1 MSLPLNWMVLL
12 FFIFNASILF
22 IIYVLNSKFKWRTI
36 TNELEAEAERLNKKI
51 SSSPSIKKDF
61 AEALE
66 EIEEKLNT
74 RQFEIFILS
83 IEGDS
88 SKEIAEK
95 VNLSPNTINSH
106 IKDICRN
113 LGVKK
118 RSQLGNVFF
127 DRLKEKIGLESLL
140 EI

>member
-22 IIYVLNSKFKWRTI
+22 IIYVLNSKFKWRMI
-36 TNELEAEAERLNKKI
+36 TNELEAELERLNKKI

-61 AEALE
+61 AEALK

-106 IKDICRN
+106 IKAICRN

>member
-22 IIYVLNSKFKWRTI
+22 IIFVLNSKFKWRMI
-36 TNELEAEAERLNKKI
+36 TNDLEAEIERLSKKI
-51 SSSPSIKKDF
+51 TSSPSIKKDF
-61 AEALE
+61 TEALE
-66 EIEEKLNT
+66 EIESKLNT

-83 IEGDS
+83 IEGYS
-88 SKEIAEK
+88 SKEIAERI
-95 VNLSPNTINSH
+95 NLSPNTINSH
-106 IKDICRN
+106 IKTICRN
-113 LGVKK
+113 LEVKK

-127 DRLKEKIGLESLL
+127 DRLKEKIGIESLL

>member
-12 FFIFNASILF
+12 FFILNASILF
-22 IIYVLNSKFKWRTI
+22 IIFVLNSKFKWRMI
-36 TNELEAEAERLNKKI
+36 TNELEAEVERLNKKL
-51 SSSPSIKKDF
+51 STSPSIEKDF

-66 EIEEKLNT
+66 DIKEKLNT
-74 RQFEIFILS
+74 RQFEIFMLNF
-83 IEGDS
+83 EGYS

-95 VNLSPNTINSH
+95 INLSPNTINSH
-106 IKDICRN
+106 IKVICKN